1 MPKNLNGLITL
12 TPEKVLLW
20 LSALMCISI
29 TPFAIIRFYQH
40 DIIIALVDSAIALTM
55 FSLFVYLYRSKNIKA
70 AKVYFAIF
78 IIISVLSSIA
88 IKGKSQVLWIF
99 PSIISLYY
107 LMPLKIARNITILL
121 IAISLSILY
130 LETDL
135 IYFVSITIAT
145 ILNSAL
151 AYVIF
156 MSHNSQH
163 ERLKSLASIDPL
175 TSSGNR
181 RALDLELSKAIS
193 SQQREP
199 HDMYLILFD
208 LDHFKEINDDHG
220 HAVGDQILITLC
232 DLIKKNTRVLDSL
245 YRYGGDEFIIMP
257 LNMNLETTLIFAEK
271 IRKAIEVHE
280 FNLNLPVTVS
290 IGVAEF
296 KAGDTP
302 ESWISR
308 ADKLLYKVKSAG
320 RNKVLSK

>member
-40 DIIIALVDSAIALTM
+40 DTVIALVDAGIAFTM
-55 FSLFVYLYRSKNIKA
+55 LSLFVYLYRSKNIKVV
-70 AKVYFAIF
+70 KVYFAIF
-78 IIISVLSSIA
+78 IVISVLTSIA

-145 ILNSAL
+145 VLNSAL

-181 RALDLELSKAIS
+181 RALDLELSKVIL

-208 LDHFKEINDDHG
+208 LDHFKEINDVHG
-220 HAVGDQILITLC
+220 HAIGDQILITLC

-257 LNMNLETTLIFAEK
+257 LNMNLEATIKLAEK
-271 IRKAIEVHE
+271 IRKVIESHE
-280 FNLNLPVTVS
+280 FHLNIPVTVS

-308 ADKLLYKVKSAG
+308 ADKLLYKVKGAG